1 MALQPS
7 FTEMEL
13 ALLTIQQQPVHAP
26 TAHLLI
32 PSAPTTNQNPLQPA
46 LSVLPSIS
54 ATPALSELT
63 TGLDPHLC
71 HPPGQSPSL

>member
-13 ALLTIQQQPVHAP
+13 ALLTIQRQPVHAP

-32 PSAPTTNQNPLQPA
+32 PSAPTTNQIPLQPA

-54 ATPALSELT
+54 TTPALSELT
-63 TGLDPHLC
+63 PGLDPHLC
-71 HPPGQSPSL
+71 QSPGQSPSL